1 MTHKPATFCLIVTTF
16 KKQVYK
22 LKLVEEANIA
32 FQLENRYFSRKFT
45 ESAAKQWTKGVVE

>member
-32 FQLENRYFSRKFT
+32 FQSENRYFSRKFT
-45 ESAAKQWTKGVVE
+45 ESAAKQ